1 MPAPS
6 DDRNASNSLLPHYLQ
21 EDFGTQAFRELI
33 SSLPRERGWLTPNIY
48 NYKGFWLGA
57 FHLQGALRFQ
67 QHFQAQDS
75 DIMLIT
81 LPKSGTIWLKALVFA
96 LITREQF
103 LASQETPH
111 PLLTNNP
118 HELIPFVDVSYARE
132 PTPDFPPISNGVK
145 VRVVSTHFP
154 YAFLPESVRKTD
166 CKLIYL
172 CRSPKDTVVSY
183 WHFANRMRGEN
194 NEMKEISLE
203 EAVENYCR
211 GVSLGGPFWDHTL
224 GYWKESSENPRKVL
238 FVKYEEMK
246 EKPEVH
252 LRRLAAFL
260 GCPFSEE
267 EEEGGVVGEILRLC
281 SFDNLSGL
289 EVNRSGKGVFGTT
302 NSVMFRKGEVGDWRN
317 HLTDEMASRVDQI
330 VEEKFNGSGLKP

>member
-6 DDRNASNSLLPHYLQ
+6 DHNASNSLLPHYLQ
-21 EDFGTQAFRELI
+21 EDFGTQGFRELI
-33 SSLPRERGWLTPNIY
+33 SSLPKERGWLTPNIY
-48 NYKGFWLGA
+48 NYKGFWFGA

-75 DIMLIT
+75 DIILIT
-81 LPKSGTIWLKALVFA
+81 LPKSGTIWLKALIFA
-96 LITREQF
+96 VITRKHF
-103 LASQETPH
+103 LASQETH

-132 PTPDFPPISNGVK
+132 TTPDFPLSNGV
-145 VRVVSTHFP
+145 RVLSTHFP
-154 YAFLPESVRKTD
+154 YPFLPESVREKN

-172 CRSPKDTVVSY
+172 CRSPKDTIVSY
-183 WHFANRMRGEN
+183 WHFANKMRGEKSEN
-194 NEMKEISLE
+194 YKETKEISLE

-224 GYWKESSENPRKVL
+224 GYWNQSSENPRKVL
-238 FVKYEEMK
+238 FVKYEEFK
-246 EKPEVH
+246 EEPEVH

-267 EEEGGVVGEILRLC
+267 EEKGGVVGEILRLC

-289 EVNRSGKGVFGTT
+289 EVNRSGKGVFGNN

-317 HLTDEMASRVDQI
+317 HLTDEMASRIDQI